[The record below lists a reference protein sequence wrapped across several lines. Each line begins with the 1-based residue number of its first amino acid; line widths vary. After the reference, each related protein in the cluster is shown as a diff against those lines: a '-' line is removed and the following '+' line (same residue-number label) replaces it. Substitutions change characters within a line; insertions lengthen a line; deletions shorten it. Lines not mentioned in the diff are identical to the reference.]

1 MNDLLALMA
10 LIGCVLITILGL
22 AFVIKYVDGYNSNKQ
37 YTVIRANCTDTITV
51 KADTFRV
58 NIREHTA
65 YFSNNNGT
73 FAIDSINCI
82 KSQQQ

>member
-1 MNDLLALMA
+1 MKDLLALILLAAFAIALPISIMGMA
-10 LIGCVLITILGL
+10 RY
-22 AFVIKYVDGYNSNKQ
+22 FFSQESNKQ

-65 YFSNNNGT
+65 YFTNGNGT